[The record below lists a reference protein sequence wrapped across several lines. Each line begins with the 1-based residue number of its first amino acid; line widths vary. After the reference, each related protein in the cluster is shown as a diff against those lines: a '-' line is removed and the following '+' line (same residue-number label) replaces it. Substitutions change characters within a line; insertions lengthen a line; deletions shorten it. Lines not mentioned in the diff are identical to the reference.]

1 MSHSFWIF
9 SFSKKKSKK
18 CKHALLLLGNKSFE
32 AFPVSTFQVLVLHG
46 SEFHFGSSLGK
57 AGSGSGPELNSP
69 HDPEATKGALRVFLW
84 ERVDD
89 GLTFCSVVGKKAP
102 ACHKIQATKAKISSL
117 FCMKSHQKHVRAII
131 RKADSRFGERRN
143 YCRRIFVRKH
153 LTPFPF

>member
-69 HDPEATKGALRVFLW
+69 HDPATAKGALQGFFVW
-84 ERVDD
+84 ERVD
-89 GLTFCSVVGKKAP
+89 GLTFCSVVGKKG
-102 ACHKIQATKAKISSL
+102 
-117 FCMKSHQKHVRAII
+117 
-131 RKADSRFGERRN
+131 SR
-143 YCRRIFVRKH
+143 
-153 LTPFPF
+153 LP